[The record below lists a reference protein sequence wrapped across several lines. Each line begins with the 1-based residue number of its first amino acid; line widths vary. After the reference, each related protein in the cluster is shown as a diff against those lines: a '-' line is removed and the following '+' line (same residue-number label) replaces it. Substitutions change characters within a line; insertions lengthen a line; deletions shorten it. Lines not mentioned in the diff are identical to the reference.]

1 MKNFV
6 SLIALVL
13 ATVVL
18 AGCSVSDMMIDEK
31 KSPYDFDKTVA
42 TIQENA
48 MKRDWLVAKVYDF
61 QKSLLKHKQ
70 PDPGRIKVLKLCHPE
85 IAGKMLAN
93 DENKHVSVMM
103 PCTISVYEKKDGNT
117 YVAMMNMSLM
127 SKVMGGEIG
136 AILKRVAEEDAALLA
151 FLEH

>member
-18 AGCSVSDMMIDEK
+18 AGCSVSDMMIVEK
-31 KSPYDFDKTVA
+31 KSPYDFEKTVA

-48 MKRDWLVAKVYDF
+48 KARDWFVPKIYDF
-61 QKSLLKHKQ
+61 QKSLLKHNQ
-70 PDPGRIKVLKLCHPE
+70 PDPGKITVLKLCHPE

-93 DENKHVSVMM
+93 DDNKHISVMM
-103 PCTISVYEKKDGNT
+103 PCTISVYEKQDGNT
-117 YVAMMNMSLM
+117 YVATMNMRLM
-127 SKVMGGEIG
+127 SKVMGSEIG